1 MSREKGIPEAQLQA
15 LADFETSDAFDELEL
30 ATLRVAD
37 AMCENPVVVPEDAMA
52 VLHEHLGPPQV
63 VELVAQLAWEQFR
76 ARFNRTLGVESDD
89 LSRGAY
95 LPPALD

>member
-37 AMCENPVVVPEDAMA
+37 AMCETPVVAPDEAMN
-52 VLHEHLGPPQV
+52 VLYQHMGPPQV
-63 VELVAQLAWEQFR
+63 VELVTQFAWEQRLR
-76 ARFNRTLGVESDD
+76 AMTRPCGRH
-89 LSRGAY
+89 AWQQ
-95 LPPALD
+95 